1 MAHSRHPENTAP
13 KNIKKRIQYLVG
25 EINSERN
32 DGYVKEG
39 LQKEL
44 NKLLKKINVGW
55 DMPRE
60 NIPFGQSCKDK

>member
-13 KNIKKRIQYLVG
+13 KDVKKRIQYLVG

-39 LQKEL
+39 Y
-44 NKLLKKINVGW
+44 KKN
-55 DMPRE
+55 
-60 NIPFGQSCKDK
+60 